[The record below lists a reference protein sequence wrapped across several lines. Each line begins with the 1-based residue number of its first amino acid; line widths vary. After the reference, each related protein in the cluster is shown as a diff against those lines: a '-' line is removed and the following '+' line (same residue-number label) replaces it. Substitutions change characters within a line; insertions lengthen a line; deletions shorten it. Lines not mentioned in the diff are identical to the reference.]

1 MREASE
7 GHGID
12 RHMLGLR
19 CMVKDPSES
28 AVFQDPAYAKSCTF
42 RLSSSNM
49 SPGTNF
55 YGGFGPVVPN
65 GYGINYAI
73 DKDALKFS
81 ISCKASCK
89 EVSAY
94 EFRSTLERSLK
105 DMMELFPLR
114 YTINSLFI
122 LKLELTE
129 NPIELRSGGLDGKQN
144 KSKKRRRRLC

>member
-1 MREASE
+1 MNDKRQMFRKAIDSQVAFMREASE
-7 GHGID
+7 GRGID

-19 CMVKDPSES
+19 CMVKDPEEA
-28 AVFQDPAYAKSCTF
+28 AVFQDPAYTKSCTY

-49 SPGTNF
+49 SPGINF

-73 DKDALKFS
+73 DKDAMKFS
-81 ISCKASCK
+81 ISCKDSCK

-94 EFRSTLERSLK
+94 AFRSTLERSLK

-114 YTINSLFI
+114 YSCHFI
-122 LKLELTE
+122 WKV
-129 NPIELRSGGLDGKQN
+129 
-144 KSKKRRRRLC
+144 